1 MSLTTTARAGE
12 PVWVVAWAVEEV
24 WGKAWVVEEINELG
38 KRIKAIECDNK
49 NLDKK

>member
-12 PVWVVAWAVEEV
+12 PV
-24 WGKAWVVEEINELG
+24 WVVEEINELG